1 MIKLQNKQQG
11 LGIKLILFTFF
22 MLFVFV
28 TLYFSIDVFLFCL
41 IGIGLG
47 VLVSPMLSYFQ
58 RKLSIPRGLSAVIF
72 LLIFII
78 LFAGVLY
85 SIWYL
90 ISDQINGFIE
100 KAPQLSKNLD
110 KNLSSTLESLPWF
123 KDRLKDLDITQTAK
137 ELATSFLDGLKMG
150 AGAVTGLAF
159 ALVIGLYTAISL
171 PDYFEAFIEA
181 YPASKRIKA
190 ESIHHKCAKNLRLWF
205 RAQAIDMAILG
216 AITTIALWAVGVE
229 FWAVYGLMT
238 TLFTIVPY
246 VGILFVVSCATLITL
261 SSDPSLIV
269 WVLGVFAVTQQIEAN
284 VILPLLMK
292 GQVKL
297 PEVPLLIFILVLG
310 VSFGLIGI
318 FIAPPLFAVLRVL
331 YLEIYLPKVNQL

>member
-1 MIKLQNKQQG
+1 MQSQDKQQRI
-11 LGIKLILFTFF
+11 GIKLIVFTFL

-58 RKLSIPRGLSAVIF
+58 RKLSIPRSLSAMVF
-72 LLIFII
+72 LLFLVI
-78 LFAGVLY
+78 LFAGVFY
-85 SIWYL
+85 SLWYL
-90 ISDQINGFIE
+90 ISDQITGLIQR
-100 KAPQLSKNLD
+100 APQLSKNLD
-110 KNLSSTLESLPWF
+110 KNLSSRLDSLPWF
-123 KDRLKDLDITQTAK
+123 KERLQGLDITQTAG
-137 ELATSFLDGLKMG
+137 ELAISFLDGLKMG
-150 AGAVTGLAF
+150 AGAVTGLVF

-171 PDYFEAFIEA
+171 PDYFQALIEA
-181 YPASKRIKA
+181 YPASLRKKA
-190 ESIHHKCAKNLRLWF
+190 DSIHHKCAENLRLWL

-216 AITTIALWAVGVE
+216 ALTTLALWAIGVE

-238 TLFTIVPY
+238 TLFTVIPY

-261 SSDPSLIV
+261 SSEPTLII

-284 VILPLLMK
+284 VILPLMMK

-297 PEVPLLIFILVLG
+297 PEVPLLVFILVLG
-310 VSFGLIGI
+310 VSFGLIGV